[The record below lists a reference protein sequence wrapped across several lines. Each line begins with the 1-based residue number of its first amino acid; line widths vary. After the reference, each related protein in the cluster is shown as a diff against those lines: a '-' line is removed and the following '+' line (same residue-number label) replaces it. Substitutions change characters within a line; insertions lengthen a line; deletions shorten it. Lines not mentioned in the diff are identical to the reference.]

1 MRMAVSMA
9 LGFAEERAL
18 QRVLEAYVRVIEVKD
33 VDLFRTVKPNLSP
46 AEERRPGKVFESFQ
60 SQTIIMTILSV
71 EVQGTQATVKLS
83 RRDTINKSI
92 VSSFPQTFVLE
103 KARDGWF
110 IRDIGR

>member
-71 EVQGTQATVKLS
+71 EVQGTQATVKAQL
-83 RRDTINKSI
+83 
-92 VSSFPQTFVLE
+92 PQTLE
-103 KARDGWF
+103 EAGSPSAPR
-110 IRDIGR
+110 